1 RGARHA
7 HQRARRARCRQAPS
21 NSHVVDSSAM
31 PAREQTL
38 DSLAYWLRDVFHII
52 MMFGALI
59 VLFPIVAA
67 LLFWL
72 VAWPLAGFINMEAA
86 VGVPAAHTE
95 SVHQFQ
101 HLWAR
106 AIAFVVIYGAVGWL
120 LRAWVLQERKR
131 STPARRR
138 RGTSSTARRSRIA
151 MRPGRRH
158 QRRRPRRRPATRG
171 AHQGRRRRA
180 GAPDQEHAP
189 GAPGSTEGFGRGA
202 PGLHAPRR

>member
-1 RGARHA
+1 
-7 HQRARRARCRQAPS
+7 
-21 NSHVVDSSAM
+21 M

-120 LRAWVLQERKR
+120 LRAWVLQERKSPR
-131 STPARRR
+131 AGDHDEMATRQAGRALSLSWPTFWFAVVAVAVGSLAASAVRAVLPDVRDSLAAASPTIIIPVSRVAVAAALV
-138 RGTSSTARRSRIA
+138 TTALEWWAESWQ
-151 MRPGRRH
+151 
-158 QRRRPRRRPATRG
+158 QRRA
-171 AHQGRRRRA
+171 AA
-180 GAPDQEHAP
+180 AQEVDP
-189 GAPGSTEGFGRGA
+189 GAPPAR
-202 PGLHAPRR
+202 H